1 MCRIKVNDCHVSC
14 STLFS
19 AFLTLLLSLCVLF
32 LSGGASVT
40 LTLGLVSWCNTVTDQ
55 NTRAYRYTSLL
66 KLSQFITLFKSSP
79 GEIFSS

>member
-1 MCRIKVNDCHVSC
+1 MSVIQIVLSIGSYSFSC

-40 LTLGLVSWCNTVTDQ
+40 LTLGLVSWCNTVTDD
-55 NTRAYRYTSLL
+55 NTRPYRYTNL
-66 KLSQFITLFKSSP
+66 
-79 GEIFSS
+79 